1 MAIRPLPVVSGPCQ
15 RSAADHELSQL
26 FAAIR
31 SARVADRLA
40 RRPLRPGELV
50 APGSA
55 RLTLS
60 LGVYAKALEQHRLP
74 VPPVIRDELR
84 LRNRLSS

>member
-1 MAIRPLPVVSGPCQ
+1 M
-15 RSAADHELSQL
+15 
-26 FAAIR
+26 
-31 SARVADRLA
+31 ADRLA